1 MESKKV
7 EFFNKLSFIILIAT
21 IFGGLF
27 FFIPYSPVSLDA
39 SKGFLLSIGATIS
52 LFFWLISR
60 LGDGKFV
67 IPKDKLIMFAGT
79 IPLVFL
85 ISSFFSHSFY
95 ISLFGSGFEIGTF
108 GSMLILF
115 IIFFLSAIHFQT
127 EKRVWYFLGSIFIA
141 GIILVVFQ
149 LINTLI
155 GFNRILPGLLQGV
168 SSGNLVGSWND
179 FAFVIGLVTLLSLL
193 TLELTKTKL
202 WVRITQYILLVI
214 GLFFLIIIN
223 LGIVWLML
231 GILSLVIFVYSI
243 SIQHANARAT
253 QTEGLK
259 KFPFAS
265 LIILFVSLALLVGSN
280 LLTTFVSN
288 YVSLNNNT
296 IRPSVVT
303 TSQIAWKAF
312 LHNPVLGTGPNT
324 FSIDWSLWQPKD
336 IAQTVFW
343 SVDFTSGYSL
353 FTTFASTSGL
363 LGFASIILFLIIFFT
378 RSIQSIKMALSGSS
392 LNYFMM
398 SILMTSI
405 YSWIIFIFHNSNIV
419 MLSLAF
425 VSSGILIGMLVSK
438 QAIPVKKISF
448 LDDPRSSFFSILGLV
463 VLMVISASLAY
474 IYIEKFTSIMYFSRG
489 VNPQNTMESLSKSE
503 RTFIKAIS
511 LDKNDY
517 YYRSLSQ
524 IYISQINLLVN
535 DKSLSEDILKSS
547 LQQLVNNAQQSASLA
562 VNQNPKQYQNYMN
575 LGNVYA
581 SLVPFSVSN
590 SYESSMAAYEK
601 AITLAPNNPSVDL
614 AKASL
619 EYLNK
624 NNSEA
629 RKYIKQ
635 ALELKPNYIDAIFL
649 LVQIE
654 TNEGN
659 LSEAIKKAEYAGELA
674 PNDSTVFFRLGLL
687 RYNNSDY
694 KGAISSFERAVLLDN
709 SYLNA
714 RYFLGQAYKKVGR
727 KTDALTQ
734 FNLLASVLPEDQNVK
749 DAISSVSSGSSTA
762 EVSDEKEDTE
772 SVTKPPL
779 KEKK

>member
-1 MESKKV
+1 
-7 EFFNKLSFIILIAT
+7 
-21 IFGGLF
+21 
-27 FFIPYSPVSLDA
+27 
-39 SKGFLLSIGATIS
+39 
-52 LFFWLISR
+52 
-60 LGDGKFV
+60 
-67 IPKDKLIMFAGT
+67 
-79 IPLVFL
+79 
-85 ISSFFSHSFY
+85 
-95 ISLFGSGFEIGTF
+95 
-108 GSMLILF
+108 
-115 IIFFLSAIHFQT
+115 
-127 EKRVWYFLGSIFIA
+127 
-141 GIILVVFQ
+141 
-149 LINTLI
+149 
-155 GFNRILPGLLQGV
+155 
-168 SSGNLVGSWND
+168 
-179 FAFVIGLVTLLSLL
+179 
-193 TLELTKTKL
+193 
-202 WVRITQYILLVI
+202 
-214 GLFFLIIIN
+214 
-223 LGIVWLML
+223 
-231 GILSLVIFVYSI
+231 
-243 SIQHANARAT
+243 
-253 QTEGLK
+253 
-259 KFPFAS
+259 
-265 LIILFVSLALLVGSN
+265 
-280 LLTTFVSN
+280 
-288 YVSLNNNT
+288 
-296 IRPSVVT
+296 
-303 TSQIAWKAF
+303 
-312 LHNPVLGTGPNT
+312 
-324 FSIDWSLWQPKD
+324 
-336 IAQTVFW
+336 
-343 SVDFTSGYSL
+343 
-353 FTTFASTSGL
+353 
-363 LGFASIILFLIIFFT
+363 
-378 RSIQSIKMALSGSS
+378 
-392 LNYFMM
+392 
-398 SILMTSI
+398 
-405 YSWIIFIFHNSNIV
+405 

>member
-168 SSGNLVGSWND
+168 SSSNLVGSWND

-694 KGAISSFERAVLLDN
+694 KGAVSSFERAVLLDN

-772 SVTKPPL
+772 SVAKPPL

>member
-168 SSGNLVGSWND
+168 SSSNLVGSWND

-694 KGAISSFERAVLLDN
+694 KGAVSSFERAVLLDN

>member
-168 SSGNLVGSWND
+168 SSSNLVGSWND